1 MARYLARLAAVA
13 ALACSIGT
21 SGGTALADE
30 FVTFGGGSTGGTF
43 FVVTAGMARLVDK
56 YVDGVQATNR
66 VTAATTE
73 NTRLLGR
80 EKIQF
85 ALTAASGPYAAAKGL
100 PPFEGEMYD
109 NVRYVATGYS
119 SAFQIVVLED
129 SDVQSIADL
138 AGKRVGVLVGITAED
153 WFPRLAELYD
163 ISGTY
168 DAYNLRAGELM
179 TSLRD
184 GNIDVAVYSGSAPT
198 PAITDVATGRS
209 VRFIPIDQAQGEEM
223 ISTTHPFFSIGTIP
237 AGTYPGLDQDIT
249 SLLNPILLVTHAGV
263 SDDLVYQVTKLL
275 LEDHHDELS
284 AIHANAGEFNVEH
297 AGQSMVVAPHPGA
310 VRFYEEKGIALE

>member
-13 ALACSIGT
+13 ALACSIG
-21 SGGTALADE
+21 SGGGAAAAE

-43 FVVTAGMARLVDK
+43 YVVTAGMARLVDK
-56 YVDGVQATNR
+56 YVDDVQATNR

-85 ALTAASGPYAAAKGL
+85 ALTAASGPYAAAEGM
-100 PPFEGEMYD
+100 PPFEGETYD
-109 NVRYVATGYS
+109 NVRYMATGYS

-129 SDVQSIADL
+129 SDVQTISDL
-138 AGKRVGVLVGITAED
+138 ADKRVGVLVGITAED
-153 WFPRLAELYD
+153 WFPRLAELYG
-163 ISGTY
+163 ISGEFEEFR
-168 DAYNLRAGELM
+168 LRAGELM

-198 PAITDVATGRS
+198 PAITDLATSRGI
-209 VRFIPIDQAQGEEM
+209 RFIPVDEAEGQEM
-223 ISTTHPFFSIGTIP
+223 ISSTHPFFSIGTIP
-237 AGTYPGLDQDIT
+237 AGTYPGLEQDVS

-263 SDDLVYQVTKLL
+263 SDDLVYRVSKVLL
-275 LEDHHDELS
+275 DEHHDELS
-284 AIHANAGEFNVEH
+284 AIHANAGEFNIDN
-297 AGQSMVVAPHPGA
+297 AGQSMVVPPHPGA
-310 VRFYEEKGIALE
+310 VQFYEEKGIELE